1 MKTLSISTKAF
12 LGKIVLGFL
21 MIAIAITNMF
31 DGLIWDIVSILFL
44 VVVAGILTALSKMK
58 SEEDDEM
65 SLFNYKEAK
74 SKVSDIM
81 HLLLLAIAVI
91 VPIILSKIDTSD
103 ISLPIIVGS
112 IFYSVVGIQ
121 NILTGIIFRKLEAE

>member
-1 MKTLSISTKAF
+1 MINISHKGVLFMKTLSISTKAF

-21 MIAIAITNMF
+21 MIVIAISNMF
-31 DGLIWDIVSILFL
+31 DGLLWDIISVLFL
-44 VVVAGILTALSKMK
+44 MVVAGILIALLKMK

-74 SKVSDIM
+74 AKVSDIM

-91 VPIILSKIDTSD
+91 IT
-103 ISLPIIVGS
+103 IS
-112 IFYSVVGIQ
+112 
-121 NILTGIIFRKLEAE
+121 A

>member
-21 MIAIAITNMF
+21 MIVIAITKMF
-31 DGLIWDIVSILFL
+31 DGLIWEIVSILFL
-44 VVVAGILTALSKMK
+44 MLVIGILVVLSKMK

-65 SLFNYKEAK
+65 SLFNYKEAQ

-81 HLLLLAIAVI
+81 FILLLSIAILG
-91 VPIILSKIDTSD
+91 PDILSETDTSN
-103 ISLPIIVGS
+103 INLPAVLGSVFYFIVG
-112 IFYSVVGIQ
+112 VQ
-121 NILTGIIFRKLEAE
+121 NILTGVIFRKLEAE

>member
-1 MKTLSISTKAF
+1 MLVIALTNTL
-12 LGKIVLGFL
+12 
-21 MIAIAITNMF
+21 
-31 DGLIWDIVSILFL
+31 DGLIWDIISVLFL
-44 VVVAGILTALSKMK
+44 MVVAGILIALSKMK

-81 HLLLLAIAVI
+81 HLFLLVIAVI

-112 IFYSVVGIQ
+112 VFYSVVGIQ

>member
-12 LGKIVLGFL
+12 LGKIVLGFF
-21 MIAIAITNMF
+21 MIVIAFTNMF
-31 DGLIWDIVSILFL
+31 DGLIWDIVSILL
-44 VVVAGILTALSKMK
+44 LMVVAGIIIALSKMK

-74 SKVSDIM
+74 SRVSDIM
-81 HLLLLAIAVI
+81 HLLLLVIAVI
-91 VPIILSKIDTSD
+91 VPIILNKIDTSVV
-103 ISLPIIVGS
+103 SLPIVVGS
-112 IFYSVVGIQ
+112 VFYSVVGIQ